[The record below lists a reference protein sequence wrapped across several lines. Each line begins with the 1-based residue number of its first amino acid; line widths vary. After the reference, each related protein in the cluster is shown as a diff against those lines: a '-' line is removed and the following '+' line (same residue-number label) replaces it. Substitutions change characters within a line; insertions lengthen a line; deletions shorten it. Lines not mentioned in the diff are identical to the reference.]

1 MIRSFRFDDET
12 NELIERAARETGES
26 PSELVR
32 RSVRQTYGAVS
43 RGAGGSVADAVRRL
57 LPAVGAGRKSPR
69 ALAARAT
76 KGQLRARDS
85 SAIYADFLTNES
97 MRRGTRSKGRSK

>member
-32 RSVRQTYGAVS
+32 KSVRQTYGTMS
-43 RGAGGSVADAVRRL
+43 RSAGGSVADAVRQI
-57 LPAVGAGRKSPR
+57 LPAASTKRRPR
-69 ALAARAT
+69 RSAAARPA
-76 KGQLRARDS
+76 KQPLRARDS
-85 SAIYADFLTNES
+85 SAIYADFLVKENA
-97 MRRGTRSKGRSK
+97 RRGTRTKGRRK